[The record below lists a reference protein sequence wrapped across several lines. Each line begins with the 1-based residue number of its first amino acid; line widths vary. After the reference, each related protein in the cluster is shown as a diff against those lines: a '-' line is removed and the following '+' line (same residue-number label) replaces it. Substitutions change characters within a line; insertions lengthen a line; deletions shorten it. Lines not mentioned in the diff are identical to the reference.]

1 MCLSEAASDQQR
13 DSLPPEL
20 WVEKETGEARP
31 PPASSFQPIFFF
43 FHAFS
48 SHPPTIFRLSTREEE
63 TDFFQVPTTCQF
75 LFVSYVY
82 NPHPSPVRLGVIL
95 PVLQVEKLRLQKV
108 KQLVQN
114 HFIERT
120 RLETKLTLI

>member
-1 MCLSEAASDQQR
+1 MRLPATSRGIPFHLSSGWKKKR
-13 DSLPPEL
+13 
-20 WVEKETGEARP
+20 GEARP
-31 PPASSFQPIFFF
+31 PLASPFQAIFFF

-63 TDFFQVPTTCQF
+63 TDFFLVPTRQF
-75 LFVSYVY
+75 LFISHVY